1 MEGGIKHVHYLFI
14 ALFLLSYLIK
24 SVLFLAGKK
33 EAFANFKKK
42 TIIFETLMAVG
53 FIVTGV
59 IMLVQNQQISD
70 GAWMKASGWFHL
82 KLTLVVLAIPLGIVG
97 FKKGNKVLVVLSAL
111 FFIYV
116 LLLALP
122 QTRNSVAFF

>member
-1 MEGGIKHVHYLFI
+1 MEGGIKHIHYLFI
-14 ALFLLSYLIK
+14 AIFLLSYIIK
-24 SVLFLAGKK
+24 SILFLAGKN

-97 FKKGNKVLVVLSAL
+97 FKKGNKILVALSAL

-122 QTRNSVAFF
+122 QTRNLVAFF

>member
-1 MEGGIKHVHYLFI
+1 MGGGIKHVHYLFI
-14 ALFLLSYLIK
+14 AIFLLSYIIK
-24 SVLFLAGKK
+24 SVLFLAGKN
-33 EAFANFKKK
+33 ESFANFKKK

-82 KLTLVVLAIPLGIVG
+82 KLTLVILAIPLGIVG
-97 FKKGNKVLVVLSAL
+97 FKKGNKILVSLSAL

-122 QTRNSVAFF
+122 QTRNLVAFF